1 MKLHQF
7 RYLCGVVNGGLNV
20 SRAAERL
27 HTSPPSISK
36 QLKILEDELGAT
48 LLVRKN
54 TRIIGITETGQAV
67 LPTIRRILKDVENVR
82 QISKEISGHA
92 KGKLTIAT
100 THTHANYA
108 LVPTIKR
115 FVREYPGVSLHLRQ
129 GAPGQIS
136 QWVASG
142 DVDIGIGTA
151 PLDITPGLIQ
161 VPCYELEYSVVTLRN
176 HSLLRVR
183 RLTLEAISEYP
194 LITTELISRLGRLVN
209 ECFAAKGLTCNVV
222 IRAMDT
228 NVAKTYVE
236 LGLGIA
242 VLPTIAVDIHRDRA
256 LRTIPARHL
265 FKPSMVCI
273 LMVEGQQLP
282 GYAESFINMVAQTRG
297 RSGGNS
303 SAQLARLKA
312 RT

>member
-7 RYLCGVVNGGLNV
+7 RCLCEVVDGGLNV

-36 QLKILEDELGAT
+36 QLKNLEDELGTT

-54 TRIIGITETGQAV
+54 TRILGMTETGQAV

-82 QISKEISGHA
+82 RVSNETSGHA

-108 LVPTIKR
+108 LVPIIKR

-151 PLDITPGLIQ
+151 PLDITSGLVQI
-161 VPCYELEYSVVTLRN
+161 PCYELEYSVVTPRN
-176 HSLLRVR
+176 HPLLHRR

-209 ECFAAKGLTCNVV
+209 DCFAAKGITCNVV

-242 VLPTIAVDIHRDRA
+242 VLPTIAVARDRDRA
-256 LRTIPARHL
+256 LRTIPASHL
-265 FKPSMVCI
+265 FKPSAVCI
-273 LMVEGQQLP
+273 IMVEGQQLP
-282 GYAESFINMVAQTRG
+282 EYAESFIAMVARMGG
-297 RSGGNS
+297 RSGAS
-303 SAQLARLKA
+303 SAIPVG
-312 RT
+312 RTR